1 MFGVDTALY
10 LAAAAAVAGGAANY
24 FGAQSVNSANQRMS
38 AGQMAY
44 QWGVDQWQAAK
55 NVDMM
60 REANA
65 NSAYQAALA
74 RDWTKELSNTSYQR
88 GMADMKAAGLNPIL
102 AYAQGGATAPAA
114 SAASTAQASV
124 SPHGAPGYT
133 PAVNALGPA
142 VSSATQTASALMG
155 LRQAAS
161 QIQQTEANTALAAAN
176 TQVAETEAAL
186 NSARTAE
193 TAKRTGL
200 VQAEHATELLNP
212 ALRRAQTAMSGA
224 SAQATQQEIT
234 QRDRWGFGQ
243 TGREASSA
251 GPIARNFAGAVA
263 ETTRR
268 PAQAAGE
275 AVGTA
280 LGRANQGVREA
291 TPPHQGT
298 SWEDYQRSGRT
309 LGDILRP
316 FFNAIR

>member
-44 QWGVDQWQAAK
+44 QWGVDQWTAAK
-55 NVDMM
+55 NVEMA

-74 RDWTKELSNTSYQR
+74 RDWTKDMSNTSYQR

-114 SAASTAQASV
+114 SPASTSQASA
-124 SPHGAPGYT
+124 SAHGAPGYT

-161 QIQQTEANTALAAAN
+161 QIQQTDANTALAAAN

-200 VQAEHATELLNP
+200 IQAEHATELLNP
-212 ALRRAQTAMSGA
+212 ALRRAQTAMTGA
-224 SAQATQQEIT
+224 SAAQQAEET
-234 QRDRWGFGQ
+234 RDYRNYGPPGPVRNQ
-243 TGREASSA
+243 AVSLERIGERA
-251 GPIARNFAGAVA
+251 GPTARNAPVVAGPRAS
-263 ETTRR
+263 
-268 PAQAAGE
+268 GGYN
-275 AVGTA
+275 VGSDPDS
-280 LGRANQGVREA
+280 RFPE
-291 TPPHQGT
+291 HQGGGT
-298 SWEDYQRSGRT
+298 PALQGLLTREGIRE
-309 LGDILRP
+309 
-316 FFNAIR
+316 FFRWIR